1 MSDGP
6 HSFRASSY
14 LNRSTGQLVLKLAG
28 IAALLY
34 LFILSVTL
42 LGASFKLLGGS
53 FVEALVQ
60 ATSNPLSG
68 LCIGLLATAII
79 QSSSSTTTM
88 IVTMVASGTLSLQ
101 AAIPMVMGANIGTSI
116 TNIIV
121 SLAHVSRKEE
131 FKRAFAGSMVHDF
144 FNVCSVIVLLP
155 LQIKFNII
163 GWMVGQVEHLF
174 AGFGGL
180 KFTSVNAITK
190 PVAKEILH
198 LSGDTA
204 WLGILIALV
213 LLFIALRYMVVVIKS
228 LVLIRVEKFF
238 DRYVFRT
245 PALGFMLGMIL
256 TALVQSS
263 SITTSIVIPLIG
275 AGVITIPQVFP
286 YMLGSN
292 VGTTITAFLA
302 SFALGSPAGVGV
314 AFAHLIFN
322 AYGIAIFWPLK
333 RIPIRLATLLAAAT
347 QKTRLIPILYIAVVF
362 FIIPGLVLF
371 LTD

>member
-6 HSFRASSY
+6 YS
-14 LNRSTGQLVLKLAG
+14 NRSVNLLTGPVVQLVLKLAG

-34 LFILSVTL
+34 LFLLSITL

-60 ATSNPLSG
+60 ATSNPLVG
-68 LCIGLLATAII
+68 LCIGLLSTAII

-88 IVTMVASGTLSLQ
+88 IVTMVASGTLSLP

-116 TNIIV
+116 TNTIV
-121 SLAHVSRKEE
+121 SIAHVSRKDE
-131 FKRAFAGSMVHDF
+131 FKRAFAGSLVHDI
-144 FNVCSVIVLLP
+144 FNICSVIVLLP

-163 GWMVGQVEHLF
+163 GWMVVQVEHLF

-180 KFTSVNAITK
+180 KFSSVNAITK

-198 LSGDTA
+198 LTGDTT

-228 LVLIRVEKFF
+228 LVLVRVEKFF
-238 DRYVFRT
+238 DRFIFRT
-245 PALGFMLGMIL
+245 PALGFILGVFL

-286 YMLGSN
+286 YMLGAN

-322 AYGIAIFWPLK
+322 VYGIAIFWPLK
-333 RIPIRLATLLAAAT
+333 QIPIGLANALAAAT

-371 LTD
+371 LMD